1 MSRDAGTSKHWRRSI
16 DENAICWLTFDKAE
30 SAANTLSAA
39 VLEELAHELDTVA
52 DTDVRGVVFESAKK
66 TGFILGAD
74 IKEFSRLRDAA
85 EAAEMA
91 GRGQALLGRIAALDV
106 PTVALVDGFALGGGL
121 ELALACDY
129 RVVAE
134 SYERT
139 LGLPEVQLG
148 IHPGFGGTVR
158 AVQILG
164 APLALDLML
173 SGRSISPREALRSG
187 LVDRVVA
194 QVELRNVARDL
205 IATRPR
211 LRRAPWYLA
220 LLCRAPLRGF
230 LATRLRREVRRRAR
244 PEHYPAPYAII
255 DLWER
260 HGARG
265 AAAFRDEVASIGRLL
280 VTPTCRNLVRVFE
293 LRERLR
299 NLAPKE
305 SAVRHVHVVGGGTMG
320 GDIAAWC
327 ALKGLTVT
335 LQDRAL
341 EYVEPAL
348 ARARELF
355 RKRLR
360 APGEAEAAAARL
372 RVDLAAVEVGAADLV
387 VEAIVEKADVK
398 RALFRELEPR
408 LRPGAL
414 IATNTSS
421 IELETLASALDRP
434 QRFVGLHF
442 FNPVASLPLV
452 EVIRGAQTSG
462 ETMQAALSFVTRIGK
477 LPLPCRSA
485 PGFVVN
491 RLLTPYMLEALHAHA
506 DGHSLESIDAAA
518 RSFGMPVG
526 PVELADRV
534 GLDVALHVAEILSGV
549 LAAAPVDL
557 LRAKVAKGELGVKTG
572 RGFYGYDSKG
582 KPIKRRGASRVDA
595 GLADRL
601 LLPLINEAVA
611 CLHEGVVADADLVD
625 AAVIFGAGFAPF
637 TGGPI
642 RYAQQRGVA
651 DVVATLRGLAE
662 RFGTRFT
669 PHDGWQQLPA
679 HVVKPLA
686 VGAGGPMLDS
696 GR

>member
-1 MSRDAGTSKHWRRSI
+1 MTRAGKAIHWRRSI

-39 VLEELAHELDTVA
+39 ALEELAHELDDVQHA
-52 DTDVRGVVFESAKK
+52 DLRGVVFESAKK

-74 IKEFSRLRDAA
+74 IKEFGRLRDAT
-85 EAAEMA
+85 EAAAMA
-91 GRGQALLGRIAALDV
+91 GRGQALLGRLAELGV
-106 PTVALVDGFALGGGL
+106 PTVALIDGFALGGGL

-129 RVVAE
+129 RVAAE

-173 SGRSISPREALRSG
+173 SGRSISPREALRAG

-194 QVELRNVARDL
+194 AAELHAVARGL
-205 IATRPR
+205 IAARPR
-211 LRRAPWYLA
+211 PHRAPWYLG
-220 LLCRAPLRGF
+220 LLSRAPLRGL
-230 LATRLRREVRRRAR
+230 LAARMRREVRRRAK
-244 PEHYPAPYAII
+244 PEHYPAPYAIV

-265 AAAFRDEVASIGRLL
+265 AEAFRDEAASIGRLL

-335 LQDRAL
+335 VQDREL
-341 EYVEPAL
+341 KFVEPAL

-355 RKRLR
+355 SKRLR
-360 APGEAEAAAARL
+360 APGEADAAAARL
-372 RVDLAAVEVGAADLV
+372 RVDLAADQVGTADLV
-387 VEAIVEKADVK
+387 VEAIVEKADAK
-398 RALFRELEPR
+398 RALFRDLEPK
-408 LRPGAL
+408 LKVGAL

-434 QRFVGLHF
+434 ERFVGLHF

-452 EVIRGAQTSG
+452 EVIRGVQTSA
-462 ETMQAALSFVTRIGK
+462 ETMQAALSFVTKIGK

-491 RLLTPYMLEALHAHA
+491 RLLTPYMLEALRAHA

-518 RSFGMPVG
+518 KSFGMPMG

-534 GLDVALHVAEILSGV
+534 GLDVALHVAEILSSV
-549 LAAAPVDL
+549 LAVAPPDL

-572 RGFYGYDSKG
+572 RGFYVYDAKG
-582 KPIKRRGASRVDA
+582 KPLKQRGAGRTDA

-611 CLHEGVVADADLVD
+611 CLQQGVVADSDLLD
-625 AAVIFGAGFAPF
+625 AGVIFGAGFAPF

-651 DVVATLRGLAE
+651 EVVATLRGLAE

-669 PHDGWQQLPA
+669 PHEGWQQLRRPA
-679 HVVKPLA
+679 
-686 VGAGGPMLDS
+686 
-696 GR
+696 

>member
-1 MSRDAGTSKHWRRSI
+1 MTRASGKARHWRKSI
-16 DENAICWLTFDKAE
+16 DENTICWLTFDKAE

-39 VLEELAHELDTVA
+39 VLEELAHELDDLEGA
-52 DTDVRGVVFESAKK
+52 DLRGLVFESAKK

-74 IKEFSRLRDAA
+74 IKEFGRLRDAA
-85 EAAEMA
+85 EATEMA
-91 GRGQALLGRIAALDV
+91 GRGQGLLGRIAKLGV
-106 PTVALVDGFALGGGL
+106 PTVALIDGFALGGGL

-129 RVVAE
+129 RVAAE
-134 SYERT
+134 SYDRT

-173 SGRSISPREALRSG
+173 SGRSISPREALRAG

-194 QVELRNVARDL
+194 AVKLRDVAREL
-205 IATRPR
+205 IAARQRPH
-211 LRRAPWYLA
+211 RAPWHLA
-220 LLCRAPLRGF
+220 LLSRAPLRRL
-230 LATRLRREVRRRAR
+230 LATRMRREVRRRVR
-244 PEHYPAPYAII
+244 VEHYPAPYAII

-265 AAAFRDEVASIGRLL
+265 AVAFREEVLSIGRLL

-299 NLAPKE
+299 NLAPKD

-335 LQDRAL
+335 VQDRAL
-341 EYVEPAL
+341 QFVEPAL
-348 ARARELF
+348 ARARQLF
-355 RKRLR
+355 SKRLR
-360 APGEAEAAAARL
+360 GPGEAEAAAARL
-372 RVDLAAVEVGAADLV
+372 RVDLAAERIGTADLV

-398 RALFRELEPR
+398 RALFRELEPK
-408 LRPGAL
+408 LRPDAL

-421 IELETLASALDRP
+421 IELETLASALERP
-434 QRFVGLHF
+434 GRFVGLHF

-452 EVIRGAQTSG
+452 EVIRGAQTSA
-462 ETMQAALSFVTRIGK
+462 ETMQAALSFVTKIGK

-518 RSFGMPVG
+518 KTFGMPIG

-534 GLDVALHVAEILSGV
+534 GLDVALHVAEILGGV
-549 LAAAPVDL
+549 LRAAPPDL

-572 RGFYGYDSKG
+572 RGFYRYDAKG
-582 KPIKRRGASRVDA
+582 KPIKRRGTRPADA

-611 CLHEGVVADADLVD
+611 CLHESVVADADLLD
-625 AAVIFGAGFAPF
+625 AGVIFGAGFAPF

-651 DVVATLRGLAE
+651 DVVATLQGLAG

-669 PHDGWQQLPA
+669 PHQGWQQLRRPA
-679 HVVKPLA
+679 
-686 VGAGGPMLDS
+686 
-696 GR
+696 